1 MARIKVPDLPYVR
14 SEVDAVSAEIDK
26 AIALIKGAKSAD
38 DVLAAREIVVEA
50 IKGFQTEASLSNAR
64 FTLNTKDEFYLNEK
78 GYYDE
83 VTPVLEV
90 KILEYAKAF
99 LSSPFIDEIKTKIN
113 PVIIKN
119 YEVQCKAVSDKIVAE
134 MQEDNALVTEY
145 SKFVSELM
153 YEFRGEKLTLNGLR
167 KFMQDSDRATR
178 KEAYSSLGI
187 TLEKNSE
194 FIDNIFDK
202 MIKVRDKMAKKMG
215 YKNFVELGYYRMGRM
230 CYDEEMVKVFRKNV
244 LTDIV
249 PVVTRMKKKV
259 AENLGI
265 DHMRLYDNDNY
276 FVDDPKPILDANGIL
291 KAGQEMYREMSPE
304 TGAFMDMMMETDA
317 FDVFAR
323 EGKWTG
329 GYMTNFDLY
338 HQPFIFAN
346 FNGTTADV
354 DVITHEA
361 GHAFAY
367 YMCEATV
374 PFELNLGGMETAET
388 HSMSME
394 FFAWK
399 YIDKFF
405 GKDADKYR
413 YKHLFDSLTFIPYGT
428 IVDYFQHIVYENP
441 NLTPAERKTEWKKL
455 EEEFRPWMD
464 ADDLP
469 YLSLGTRWQYQN
481 HIFELPFY
489 YIDYCLAQTIAI
501 EFLAESQKDYQKA
514 FNTYLAHATRGG
526 SYVFTDLVKLAGLK
540 SQFEEGALQEVA
552 ATAETII
559 DTFGNKI
566 KD

>member
-14 SEVDAVSAEIDK
+14 SDVDAVSSAIDK
-26 AIALIKGAKSAD
+26 AIAIIKNAKSAD
-38 DVLAAREIVVEA
+38 EVLQAREIFVDAV
-50 IKGFQTEASLSNAR
+50 KDFQTEASLSNAR
-64 FTLNTKDEFYLNEK
+64 FTLNTKDEFYLAEK

-83 VTPVLEV
+83 NTPVVEV
-90 KILEYAKAF
+90 KALEYAQAF
-99 LSSPFIDEIKTKIN
+99 LASPFLEEIKGKIN
-113 PVIIKN
+113 PVIIKS
-119 YEVQCKAVSDKIVAE
+119 YEVQCKSVSDKIVAE

-145 SKFVSELM
+145 SKFVSELT

-178 KEAYSSLGI
+178 KDAYTALGL
-187 TLEKNSE
+187 TLQANSE

-202 MIKVRDKMAKKMG
+202 MVKVRDKMAKKMG
-215 YKNFVELGYYRMGRM
+215 YKNYVELGYYRMNRM

-249 PVVTRMKKKV
+249 PVVTRMKKQV
-259 AENLGI
+259 AEKLGI
-265 DHMRLYDNDNY
+265 DHMRLYDNDTY
-276 FVDDPKPILDANGIL
+276 FDEDPKPILDAQGIL
-291 KAGQEMYREMSPE
+291 KAGQEMYHEMSPE

-329 GYMTNFDLY
+329 GYMTNFDLF

-367 YMCEATV
+367 YMSEATV

-405 GKDADKYR
+405 GENADKYR

-441 NLTPAERKTEWKKL
+441 DMTPAERKSAWKKL

-469 YLSLGTRWQYQN
+469 YFNLGTRWQYQN

-489 YIDYCLAQTIAI
+489 YIDYCLAQTVAI
-501 EFLAESQKDYQKA
+501 EFLAESQKDYKA
-514 FNTYLAHATRGG
+514 AFKTYLEHATRGG
-526 SYVFTDLVKLAGLK
+526 SFVFTDLVKLAGLK
-540 SQFEEGALQEVA
+540 SPFEEGALKEVA
-552 ATAETII
+552 ATAEKIL
-559 DTFGNKI
+559 DTLGKKLNN
-566 KD
+566 